1 MALIVLRS
9 AIKSEQP
16 YSNSHEEHLS
26 QFSLIRF
33 DSEFFLQ
40 LEAVKTV
47 SSHYIYYIFNMG
59 LLGFILRNAAKAN

>member
-1 MALIVLRS
+1 MALIVLRPI
-9 AIKSEQP
+9 IKSEQP
-16 YSNSHEEHLS
+16 YSNSHEEHLG

-33 DSEFFLQ
+33 DSEFFLL

-47 SSHYIYYIFNMG
+47 SSHYFYYIFNMG